1 MNHPQK
7 EGINLMVTR
16 VEALKF
22 RSLRHVSQP
31 LGPFQIL
38 VGPNESGKS
47 AFLDVLAFLADL
59 QRVNLEH
66 AIMGRLQLTIPGR
79 ATNPQHLSW
88 IGRSASFQLA
98 VEANIPTTLRQR
110 LQNPHLSTCR
120 YEIAVKTSEPCGIAK
135 ETFFLKQE
143 SAKSEG
149 VRSEF
154 PSRVSGP
161 ERIIIE
167 SESDAPS
174 GWRQAVFRNQHS
186 EGASFRSETS
196 TQSFQHHV
204 AYGEAALAH
213 LPEEEELFPVAM
225 WFHRMLTEGVQYI
238 KLSKEALRRGCHTLR
253 SSTLGPD
260 GSNLPHV
267 VDSFM
272 KGCPDRYSCWLMHVR
287 EAMPDIER
295 VSTATQ
301 PWDSH
306 RYLVVRYRNGLKAP
320 SWLVSEG
327 TLRFLAL
334 TILAYLP
341 ERTGPYLIEEP
352 ENGIHPYDL
361 ETLFQSLSSIYD
373 TQVLLAT
380 HSAEIVRLVC
390 VDQLLCFSRD
400 AAGCT
405 DVVTGSAHPL
415 LQNSP
420 NAMDL
425 GLLFGSGVLG

>member
-1 MNHPQK
+1 MNHPQ
-7 EGINLMVTR
+7 EEDINLMVTR
-16 VEALKF
+16 VEALRF
-22 RSLRHVSQP
+22 RSLRYVSQH
-31 LGPFQIL
+31 LGPLQIL

-59 QRVNLEH
+59 QRVDLEH
-66 AIMGRLQLTIPGR
+66 AVMGRLPSQIPAR
-79 ATNPQHLSW
+79 AANPQHFSW
-88 IGRSASFQLA
+88 MGRSTSFQLT
-98 VEANIPTTLRQR
+98 VEANIPTALRQR
-110 LQNPHLSTCR
+110 LQDSRVSTCR
-120 YEIAVKTSEPCGIAK
+120 YEIAVKSSEPCGIDT

-143 SAKSEG
+143 NAKTEA
-149 VRSEF
+149 VRAEF
-154 PSRVSGP
+154 PSPVSEP
-161 ERIIIE
+161 EGIIIE

-174 GWRQAVFRNQHS
+174 VWRQVVFRNQHS
-186 EGASFRSETS
+186 EGTTFRSETS
-196 TQSFQHHV
+196 AQSFQHRV
-204 AYGEAALAH
+204 AYGESALAH
-213 LPEEEELFPVAM
+213 LPAKQELFPVVT
-225 WFHRMLTEGVQYI
+225 WFHRRLTEEVQRI
-238 KLSKEALRRGCHTLR
+238 KLSREALRRACRPARSATLV
-253 SSTLGPD
+253 PD

-272 KGCPDRYSCWLMHVR
+272 KGCPDRYSLWLMHVR

-306 RYLVVRYRNGLKAP
+306 RYLVVCYRNGLKVP

-334 TILAYLP
+334 TLLAYLP
-341 ERTGPYLIEEP
+341 DRTGPYLIEEP
-352 ENGIHPYDL
+352 ENGIYPYDL

-373 TQVLLAT
+373 TQVLMAT
-380 HSAEIVRLVC
+380 HSADIVRLAR

-400 AAGCT
+400 DAGCT
-405 DVVTGSAHPL
+405 DVVTGSAHPR
-415 LQNSP
+415 LQNQP